1 MKAVNLIPLDERS
14 GASAGVG
21 RAGGAAY
28 VVLGLVGVLAVFAL
42 LYGLAARHISSSR
55 SEVASLTIRTQQ
67 AQARTAQLA
76 PYTSFVAMRQQRAQA
91 VSQLVNSR
99 FDWAHAFHELGR
111 VLPSNVSLTSLDGTV
126 GSTSG
131 AAGSSSAPAPA
142 TATPAAATATSATA
156 GSSVASATPP
166 GSVPTLTIQGCATGQ
181 KEVALMLDR
190 LRLIDGVSEVV
201 LQSSTKSGST
211 VQGGGGSG
219 GGCEGGEPA
228 FSVEVIF
235 EALPSASAVDSSTS
249 RTTIST
255 SASATASAPST
266 GAAR

>member
-1 MKAVNLIPLDERS
+1 MKAVNLIPVDERG

-28 VVLGLVGVLAVFAL
+28 VVLGLIGVLAVFAL

-91 VSQLVNSR
+91 VSQLVDSR

-126 GSTSG
+126 GPTSG
-131 AAGSSSAPAPA
+131 AAGSSSAPA
-142 TATPAAATATSATA
+142 AATATAATA

-166 GSVPTLTIQGCATGQ
+166 GSVPTLTIQGCATSQ
-181 KEVALMLDR
+181 AKVALMLDR
-190 LRLIDGVSEVV
+190 LRLIDGVSEVA

-235 EALPSASAVDSSTS
+235 EALPGVSAVDSSTS

-255 SASATASAPST
+255 SVSGAASAPST